1 MCLNEGEKNLQEV
14 YDVLLEDCGKCAK
27 VAKNVVRKMKKIEEE
42 NKSTLMQ
49 LKEAKCKVEELK
61 EE

>member
-14 YDVLLEDCGKCAK
+14 YDVLLEDYGKCAK